1 MEILKAILFG
11 LVEGITEWLP
21 VSSTGH
27 MIILNEFVSLNQS
40 PEFISVFL
48 VVIQLGAVL
57 AVVVLFWNTL
67 WPFQRR
73 RGNAPVIKRDKMALW
88 GKILLACIPAAVVGV
103 LFDSVFE
110 RLFYHALP
118 VAAAL
123 AADCQ
128 PKRPPVP
135 YSAATL

>member
-1 MEILKAILFG
+1 MRSRE
-11 LVEGITEWLP
+11 EGNGDFKSDTFRHCG
-21 VSSTGH
+21 GH
-27 MIILNEFVSLNQS
+27 YRMAARQ
-40 PEFISVFL
+40 
-48 VVIQLGAVL
+48 QH
-57 AVVVLFWNTL
+57 
-67 WPFQRR
+67 R

-123 AADCQ
+123 A
-128 PKRPPVP
+128 VFGVL
-135 YSAATL
+135 S